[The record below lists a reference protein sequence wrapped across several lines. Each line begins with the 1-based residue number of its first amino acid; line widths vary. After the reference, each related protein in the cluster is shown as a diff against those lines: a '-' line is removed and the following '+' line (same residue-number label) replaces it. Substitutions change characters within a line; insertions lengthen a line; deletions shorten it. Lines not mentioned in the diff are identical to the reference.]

1 MCQDTL
7 LKRSRDAFFPISV
20 QLAGI
25 LVDLKIP
32 GLSRYTSRPRPLGTF
47 QGFLINIFI
56 NSSKQGGKQSCK

>member
-20 QLAGI
+20 QLADI

-32 GLSRYTSRPRPLGTF
+32 YLSHYTSRPRTLGTF
-47 QGFLINIFI
+47 QGFLINI
-56 NSSKQGGKQSCK
+56 